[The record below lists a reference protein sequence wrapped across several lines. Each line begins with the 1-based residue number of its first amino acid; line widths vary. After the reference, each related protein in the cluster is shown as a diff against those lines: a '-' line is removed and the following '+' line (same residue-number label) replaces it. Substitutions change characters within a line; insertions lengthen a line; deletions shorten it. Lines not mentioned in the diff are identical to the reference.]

1 MAGYQPVLQRNI
13 MFDLTDE
20 EILSLSKEHVFYT
33 WSTQSKLHPIA
44 VKRAKGVYFWD
55 VNDRQYLDFNSMTM
69 CVNIGH
75 GDERVIKAMQD
86 QAAELSYAAPGMTT
100 RIRAL
105 ASKAVADVTP
115 HQALTKVLFTLGG
128 ADANENAIKL
138 ARGYTGRHK
147 ILARYRSYH
156 GATAGAM
163 AATGDPRR
171 VVWEPNLMTGVVHFV
186 DPYRYRSTF
195 HRTNP
200 DISEADFAQDYL
212 NHLEEIIHYEG
223 LETIAAILMESV
235 TGTNGIIIPPEG
247 YMQGVRT
254 LCDKYG
260 ILMIVDEVMSGF
272 GRTGKW
278 FAVEHWN
285 VVPDIIT
292 MAKGL
297 TSAYAPLGAV
307 AMKPEIAAVFNEHA
321 FESGLTYTSHPVSL
335 AAAIANIHVMKEDQI
350 VEHAA
355 GMGKVLKRMLTD
367 LGEAH
372 PSVGE
377 VRNIGLFG
385 IIELVKDRKTKEPMA
400 PWNESSSEMVAFKKY
415 CLDHG
420 LFLYT
425 HWHTVLIIPP
435 LIITEEQ
442 LKEGFDVLDKALE
455 ITDEATVVK

>member
-1 MAGYQPVLQRNI
+1 
-13 MFDLTDE
+13 MFDLPDD

-33 WSTQSKLHPIA
+33 WSAQAKVNPIA
-44 VKRAKGVYFWD
+44 VQRAKGVYFWD
-55 VNDRQYLDFNSMTM
+55 VNEKRYLDFNSMTM

-75 GDERVIKAMQD
+75 GDERVIKAMQGQVAD
-86 QAAELSYAAPGMTT
+86 LPYAAPGMTT
-100 RIRAL
+100 RVRAL
-105 ASKAVADVTP
+105 ASKAVADITP
-115 HQALTKVLFTLGG
+115 CRALTKVLFTLGG

-138 ARGYTGRHK
+138 ARGYTGKHK

-163 AATGDPRR
+163 AVTGDPRR
-171 VVWEPNLMTGVVHFV
+171 VVWEPNLMTGIVHFL

-200 DISEADFAQDYL
+200 DIPEKEFARDYL
-212 NHLEEIIHYEG
+212 NHLEEIIQYEG
-223 LETIAAILMESV
+223 PETIAAILMESV

-247 YMQGVRT
+247 YVQGVRA

-260 ILMIVDEVMSGF
+260 IVMIVDEVMSGF

-278 FAVEHWN
+278 FAVEHWD

-297 TSAYAPLGAV
+297 TSAYAPLGAA
-307 AMKPEIAAVFNEHA
+307 AMKPEIAAAFDESA

-335 AAAIANIHVMKEDQI
+335 AAAVANISVMREDQI

-355 GMGKVLKRMLTD
+355 GMGPVLKRMLTD
-367 LGEAH
+367 MGEAH

-377 VRNIGLFG
+377 VRSIGLFG
-385 IIELVKDRKTKEPMA
+385 ILELVKDRKTKEPMA
-400 PWNESSSEMVAFKKY
+400 PWNSSSPEMMALKKY
-415 CLDHG
+415 CLDNG

-425 HWHTVLIIPP
+425 HWHTVLIVPP

-442 LKEGFDVLDKALE
+442 LKEGFEVLDKALE
-455 ITDEATVVK
+455 ITDKAIRDKS

>member
-1 MAGYQPVLQRNI
+1 MRIA
-13 MFDLTDE
+13 MFDLPTD
-20 EILSLSKEHVFYT
+20 EILSLSKDHVFYT
-33 WSTQSKLHPIA
+33 WSAQAKVNPIA

-55 VNDRQYLDFNSMTM
+55 LDDKRYLDFNSMTM

-75 GDERVIKAMQD
+75 GDERVIKAMQE
-86 QAAELSYAAPGMTT
+86 QVAELPYAAPGMTT
-100 RIRAL
+100 RARAL
-105 ASKAVADVTP
+105 ASKMVAEITP
-115 HQALTKVLFTLGG
+115 HQELTKILFTLGG

-147 ILARYRSYH
+147 ILTRYRSYH

-171 VVWEPNLMTGVVHFV
+171 VIWEPNLMTGIVHFL

-200 DISEADFAQDYL
+200 DISEEDFARDYL
-212 NHLEEIIHYEG
+212 NHLEEIIQYEG
-223 LETIAAILMESV
+223 PETIAAILMESV

-247 YMQGVRT
+247 YMQGVRA

-260 ILMIVDEVMSGF
+260 IVMIADEVMSGF

-278 FAVEHWN
+278 FAIEHWD
-285 VVPDIIT
+285 VVPDIMT

-307 AMKPEIAAVFNEHA
+307 AMKPGIAAAFNEHA

-335 AAAIANIHVMKEDQI
+335 AAAIANIHVMREDKI

-355 GMGKVLKRMLTD
+355 GMGPVLKRMLTD

-400 PWNESSSEMVAFKKY
+400 PWNSSSPEMTALKKY

-435 LIITEEQ
+435 LIITEEE
-442 LKEGFDVLDKALE
+442 LKAGFDVLDKALE
-455 ITDEATVVK
+455 NTDKAVK

>member
-1 MAGYQPVLQRNI
+1 M
-13 MFDLTDE
+13 MFDLTNE
-20 EILSLSKEHVFYT
+20 EILSFSKEHVFYT
-33 WSTQSKLHPIA
+33 WSAQARVNPIP
-44 VKRAKGVYFWD
+44 VQRARGVYFWD
-55 VNDRQYLDFNSMTM
+55 LDDKRYLDFNSMTM

-75 GDERVIKAMQD
+75 GDERVIKAMQE
-86 QAAELSYAAPGMTT
+86 QVAELSYAAPGMTT
-100 RIRAL
+100 KARAL
-105 ASKAVADVTP
+105 ASKMVAEITP
-115 HQALTKVLFTLGG
+115 RQALTKVLFTLGG
-128 ADANENAIKL
+128 ADANENAIRL

-171 VVWEPNLMTGVVHFV
+171 VVWEPNLMPGVVHFL

-200 DISEADFAQDYL
+200 DISEADFTQDYL
-212 NHLEEIIHYEG
+212 NHLEEIIRYEG
-223 LETIAAILMESV
+223 PQTIAAILMESV
-235 TGTNGIIIPPEG
+235 TGTNGVIIPPEG
-247 YMQGVRT
+247 YIQGVRD
-254 LCDKYG
+254 LCDKYR
-260 ILMIVDEVMSGF
+260 IVMVADEVMSGF

-278 FAVEHWN
+278 FAVEHWD
-285 VVPDIIT
+285 VVPDMIT

-307 AMKPEIAAVFNEHA
+307 AMKPEIAAAFDEHVY
-321 FESGLTYTSHPVSL
+321 EGGLTYTSHPVSL
-335 AAAIANIHVMKEDQI
+335 AAAIANINVMREDRL
-350 VEHAA
+350 VEYAA
-355 GMGKVLKRMLTD
+355 GMGKALKRMLTD

-400 PWNESSSEMVAFKKY
+400 PWNGSSSEMTALKKY

-455 ITDEATVVK
+455 ITDRAVM

>member
-1 MAGYQPVLQRNI
+1 
-13 MFDLTDE
+13 MFDLPDDE
-20 EILSLSKEHVFYT
+20 VLPLSKEHVFWT
-33 WSTQSKLHPIA
+33 WSAQSKVDPIP
-44 VKRAKGVYFWD
+44 VKSAKGVYFWD
-55 VNDRQYLDFNSMTM
+55 LDDKRYLDFNSMTM

-75 GDERVIKAMQD
+75 GESRVIEAMVD
-86 QAAELSYAAPGMTT
+86 QARRLPYTAPGMTNNV
-100 RIRAL
+100 RAL
-105 ASKAVADVTP
+105 ASKLVAEVSP
-115 HQALTKVLFTLGG
+115 GGQLTKVLFTLGG

-138 ARGYTGRHK
+138 ARGYTGRFK
-147 ILARYRSYH
+147 ILTRYRSYH

-171 VVWEPNLMTGVVHFV
+171 VAWEPMLMPGIVHFL

-200 DISEADFAQDYL
+200 DISEADFCRDYL
-212 NHLEEIIHYEG
+212 NHLEEIIQYEG
-223 LETIAAILMESV
+223 PNTIAAILIESV
-235 TGTNGIIIPPEG
+235 TGTNGIIIPPDG
-247 YMQGVRT
+247 YMQGVRA
-254 LCDKYG
+254 LCDKFG
-260 ILMIVDEVMSGF
+260 IVMIADEVMSGF

-278 FAVEHWN
+278 FAVDNWN
-285 VVPDIIT
+285 VVPDIMT

-307 AMKPEIAAVFNEHA
+307 AMKPGIAAHFDETPYKA
-321 FESGLTYTSHPVSL
+321 GLTYTSHPISL
-335 AAAIANIHVMKEDQI
+335 AAAIANINVMKDDKI

-355 GMGKVLKRMLTD
+355 SMGPVLRRLLND

-377 VRNIGLFG
+377 VRSIGLFG

-400 PWNESSSEMVAFKKY
+400 PWNGTSPEMSAFKKY

-420 LFLYT
+420 LFLDV
-425 HWHTVLIIPP
+425 HWHTGLIIPP

-442 LKEGFDVLDKALE
+442 LIEGFKILDEALTQTDKA
-455 ITDEATVVK
+455 VK

>member
-1 MAGYQPVLQRNI
+1 
-13 MFDLTDE
+13 MFDLPDN
-20 EILSLSKEHVFYT
+20 EILPLSKEHIFWT
-33 WSTQSKLHPIA
+33 WSAQAKVNPVA
-44 VKRAKGVYFWD
+44 VKRAKGVYFWGVD
-55 VNDRQYLDFNSMTM
+55 DKRYLDFNSMTM

-75 GDERVIKAMQD
+75 GDERIIKAMQE
-86 QAAELSYAAPGMTT
+86 QAAELPYAAPGMTT
-100 RIRAL
+100 KIRAL
-105 ASKAVADVTP
+105 AGREVASVTP
-115 HQALTKVLFTLGG
+115 GGRLSKVLFTLGG

-138 ARGYTGRHK
+138 ARGYTKRHK

-156 GATAGAM
+156 GASAGAM

-171 VVWEPNLMTGVVHFV
+171 SAWEPNLMTGVVHFL

-200 DISEADFAQDYL
+200 NISEADFAQDYV
-212 NHLEEIIHYEG
+212 NHLEEIILYEG
-223 LETIAAILMESV
+223 PESIAGILMESV
-235 TGTNGIIIPPEG
+235 TGTNGIIIPPDG
-247 YMQGVRT
+247 YLQGVRK

-260 ILMIVDEVMSGF
+260 IVMIADEVMSGF
-272 GRTGKW
+272 GRTGRW
-278 FAVEHWN
+278 FAIENWN

-307 AMKPEIAAVFNEHA
+307 AMKPEIASAFDEHA
-321 FESGLTYTSHPVSL
+321 FESGLTYTSHPISL
-335 AAAIANIHVMKEDQI
+335 AAAVANIQAMREDRV

-355 GMGKVLKRMLTD
+355 SMGGVLRRMLSD

-385 IIELVKDRKTKEPMA
+385 IIELVKDRRTREPMS
-400 PWNESSSEMVAFKKY
+400 PWNGSSPEMNALKKY
-415 CLDHG
+415 CLDRG

-425 HWHTVLIIPP
+425 HWHTLLIIPP
-435 LIITEEQ
+435 LIIDEAQ
-442 LKEGFDVLDKALE
+442 LKEGFDVLDEALK
-455 ITDEATVVK
+455 ITDKSAAG

>member
-1 MAGYQPVLQRNI
+1 
-13 MFDLTDE
+13 MFDLPDN
-20 EILSLSKEHVFYT
+20 EILPLSKDHVFWT
-33 WSTQSKLHPIA
+33 WSAQAKVNPIA

-55 VNDRQYLDFNSMTM
+55 VDEKRYLDFNSMTM

-75 GDERVIKAMQD
+75 GDERIIKAMQE
-86 QAAELSYAAPGMTT
+86 QAAELPYAAPGMATK
-100 RIRAL
+100 IRAL
-105 ASKAVADVTP
+105 ASREVAQVTP
-115 HQALTKVLFTLGG
+115 NGELSKVLFTLGG

-138 ARGYTGRHK
+138 ARGYTKRHK
-147 ILARYRSYH
+147 ILTRYRSYH
-156 GATAGAM
+156 GASAGAM

-171 VVWEPNLMTGVVHFV
+171 VAWEPNLMTGVVHFL

-200 DISEADFAQDYL
+200 NISEADFAQDYV
-212 NHLEEIIHYEG
+212 NHLEEIILYEG
-223 LETIAAILMESV
+223 PESIAAVMMESV
-235 TGTNGIIIPPEG
+235 TGTNGIIIPPDG
-247 YMQGVRT
+247 YMQGVRK
-254 LCDKYG
+254 LCDKHG
-260 ILMIVDEVMSGF
+260 IVMICDEVMSGF

-278 FAVEHWN
+278 FAIENWN

-307 AMKPEIAAVFNEHA
+307 AMKPEIAAAFDEHA
-321 FESGLTYTSHPVSL
+321 FESGLTYTSHPISL
-335 AAAIANIHVMKEDQI
+335 AAAVANIQAMKEDKV

-355 GMGKVLKRMLTD
+355 GMGAVLRRMLTD

-377 VRNIGLFG
+377 VRSIGLFG
-385 IIELVKDRKTKEPMA
+385 IIELVKDRATKEPLA
-400 PWNESSSEMVAFKKY
+400 PWNGSSPEMTALRKY
-415 CLDHG
+415 CTDRG

-435 LIITEEQ
+435 LIITEAQ
-442 LKEGFDVLDKALE
+442 LKEGFDVLDEALK
-455 ITDEATVVK
+455 ITDRTLDG

>member
-1 MAGYQPVLQRNI
+1 
-13 MFDLTDE
+13 MFDLPDN
-20 EILSLSKEHVFYT
+20 EIIPLSREHVFWT
-33 WSTQSKLHPIA
+33 WSAQAKVNPIA
-44 VKRAKGVYFWD
+44 VKKAKGIYFWD
-55 VNDRQYLDFNSMTM
+55 LDGKRYLDFNSMTM

-75 GDERVIKAMQD
+75 GDERVINAMKAQLD
-86 QAAELSYAAPGMTT
+86 EIPYAAPGMTT
-100 RIRAL
+100 KIRAL
-105 ASKAVADVTP
+105 ASRTVADVTP
-115 HQALTKVLFTLGG
+115 GGKLSKVLFTLGG
-128 ADANENAIKL
+128 ADANENALKL
-138 ARGYTGRHK
+138 ARAYTGRHK
-147 ILARYRSYH
+147 ILSRYRSYH

-171 VVWEPNLMTGVVHFV
+171 VAWEPDLMTGVVHFL

-200 DISEADFAQDYL
+200 AISETEFAQDYL
-212 NHLEEIIHYEG
+212 NHLEEIIRYEG
-223 LETIAAILMESV
+223 PDSVAAVLIESV

-247 YMQGVRT
+247 YLQGVRA

-260 ILMIVDEVMSGF
+260 IVMITDEVMSGF

-278 FAVEHWN
+278 FAVDHWG
-285 VVPDIIT
+285 VTPDILT

-307 AMKPEIAAVFNEHA
+307 AMKPEIAAAFDERT

-335 AAAIANIHVMKEDQI
+335 AAAVANIEVLRQDHL

-355 GMGKVLKRMLTD
+355 AMGPVLHKLLAD
-367 LGEAH
+367 LGESH

-377 VRNIGLFG
+377 VRSIGLFG
-385 IIELVKDRKTKEPMA
+385 IIELVKDRQTKEPMA
-400 PWNESSSEMVAFKKY
+400 PWNSSSPEVIALRKY
-415 CLDHG
+415 CLDRG

-442 LKEGFDVLDKALE
+442 LLEGFEVLDEGLK
-455 ITDEATVVK
+455 ITDKAVL

>member
-1 MAGYQPVLQRNI
+1 
-13 MFDLTDE
+13 MFDLPDD
-20 EILSLSKEHVFYT
+20 EILSLSKDHVFYT
-33 WSTQSKLHPIA
+33 WSAQAKVNPIA
-44 VKRAKGVYFWD
+44 VKRARGVYFWD
-55 VNDRQYLDFNSMTM
+55 VEEKRYLDFNSMTM

-75 GDERVIKAMQD
+75 GDERVIQAMQ
-86 QAAELSYAAPGMTT
+86 QQVAELPYAAPGMTT
-100 RIRAL
+100 KARAL
-105 ASKAVADVTP
+105 ASKMVAEITP
-115 HQALTKVLFTLGG
+115 HQALTKILFTLGG

-138 ARGYTGRHK
+138 ARGCTGRHK

-171 VVWEPNLMTGVVHFV
+171 LVWEPNLMPGIVHFL

-200 DISEADFAQDYL
+200 NISEADFAQDYL
-212 NHLEEIIHYEG
+212 NHLEEIIQYEG
-223 LETIAAILMESV
+223 PETIAAILMEPV

-247 YMQGVRT
+247 YLQGVRA

-260 ILMIVDEVMSGF
+260 ILMIADEVMSGF

-278 FAVEHWN
+278 FAVEHWD
-285 VVPDIIT
+285 VLPDMIT

-307 AMKPEIAAVFNEHA
+307 AMKPEIAAAFNERA

-335 AAAIANIHVMKEDQI
+335 AAAIANINVLREDQI
-350 VEHAA
+350 VERSAS
-355 GMGKVLKRMLTD
+355 MGPVLKRMLTD

-385 IIELVKDRKTKEPMA
+385 IIELVKDRKTKEPLA
-400 PWNESSSEMVAFKKY
+400 PWNGSSPEMTALKKY
-415 CLDHG
+415 CLDQG

-435 LIITEEQ
+435 LIITEGQ
-442 LKEGFDVLDKALE
+442 LKEGFDILDQALENTDKA
-455 ITDEATVVK
+455 AK